1 MSTRLK
7 TTTES
12 SRRSNFDVRPQCC
25 PGMRPKRVAPT
36 APHRGTLTSDILHD
50 TVSSQAHPCKP
61 LMWVGDPFSCRGVA
75 RHHVH
80 MASHST
86 LSPLGPNRPCGHIEC
101 SALSQRAAMRADGR
115 RRSAGWY
122 CSRPSSSLPHG
133 RKKRGHC
140 SGYGDGR
147 KRVTRCAADLQALTV
162 LTQNSCSAARV
173 RPAVAMNRL
182 SHCEHRLERT
192 ASSSRLEELQD
203 RGGAQLGD
211 AADGGPSRSSTPSS
225 FDAAVGFPHGRE
237 PWPCGFRI
245 SEERRW
251 TAAR

>member
-1 MSTRLK
+1 MQAIDVGG
-7 TTTES
+7 
-12 SRRSNFDVRPQCC
+12 RS
-25 PGMRPKRVAPT
+25 
-36 APHRGTLTSDILHD
+36 L
-50 TVSSQAHPCKP
+50 
-61 LMWVGDPFSCRGVA
+61 SCRGVA

-147 KRVTRCAADLQALTV
+147 KRVTRCAADLQALTTF
-162 LTQNSCSAARV
+162 TQNSCSAARE

-237 PWPCGFRI
+237 PWPCGF
-245 SEERRW
+245 
-251 TAAR
+251 

>member
-1 MSTRLK
+1 MQAIDVGG
-7 TTTES
+7 
-12 SRRSNFDVRPQCC
+12 RS
-25 PGMRPKRVAPT
+25 
-36 APHRGTLTSDILHD
+36 L
-50 TVSSQAHPCKP
+50 
-61 LMWVGDPFSCRGVA
+61 SCRGVA

-203 RGGAQLGD
+203 RGGALGGAHPV
-211 AADGGPSRSSTPSS
+211 AAGTRCRACSWTPSS
-225 FDAAVGFPHGRE
+225 FAFGVGRAHSPLHRLCAARNSAAV
-237 PWPCGFRI
+237 
-245 SEERRW
+245 RW
-251 TAAR
+251 TAGAQALHRCRRATCQLIWGRRLFHVRRDPVSTASTLVSTCQHLR